1 MGAPAGAPAATGDRG
16 GHRGVMGGGGSAGV
30 THGGLLSCWVGV
42 PVVDDHR
49 RAAECGV
56 LPAFFINDARAVDG
70 GSGGGGGTSDGGGGW
85 ARWGGEGGA

>member
-1 MGAPAGAPAATGDRG
+1 MTGQPANIAALMLAAA
-16 GHRGVMGGGGSAGV
+16 VAVASA
-30 THGGLLSCWVGV
+30 LARIRRVGV